1 MSTVPPPE
9 GPTERLPPPP
19 AAVVHERVAVPAVD
33 GGVLV
38 ALERAVDSLRTWLL
52 IVGVLALA
60 AIGVAIYAVVRADQP
75 GGSRR
80 GLATD
85 ARVDKISAELKALR
99 AGAGASSPAAGTS
112 STAALSA
119 RVDQLSTQI
128 QSLRTGG
135 SAAALGGRVAALEST
150 VKTLAGRP
158 AGTDPTQAIAQL
170 TSRVDTLASDV
181 AQLKQSQT
189 TTP

>member
-19 AAVVHERVAVPAVD
+19 PAVVRERVAVPAID
-33 GGVLV
+33 AG
-38 ALERAVDSLRTWLL
+38 ALHRAVDSLRTWLL

-60 AIGVAIYAVVRADQP
+60 AIGLAIYAVVRADQP

-85 ARVDKISAELKALR
+85 ARVDKISNELKALR
-99 AGAGASSPAAGTS
+99 ASGGGAGAPTGTS
-112 STAALSA
+112 STAALTA
-119 RVDQLSTQI
+119 RVDQLSSQI

-135 SAAALGGRVAALEST
+135 TAAPLAARVATLEST
-150 VKTLAGRP
+150 VKTLASRP
-158 AGTDPTQAIAQL
+158 ATTDPTQA
-170 TSRVDTLASDV
+170 
-181 AQLKQSQT
+181 
-189 TTP
+189 

>member
-1 MSTVPPPE
+1 
-9 GPTERLPPPP
+9 
-19 AAVVHERVAVPAVD
+19 VVRERVAVPAVD
-33 GGVLV
+33 V

-85 ARVDKISAELKALR
+85 ARVDKISNELKALK
-99 AGAGASSPAAGTS
+99 AGAGASSPAAATS
-112 STAALSA
+112 STTALSA
-119 RVDQLSTQI
+119 RVDQLSSQI

-135 SAAALGGRVAALEST
+135 TPAALGGRVATLEST
-150 VKTLAGRP
+150 VKTLAARP
-158 AGTDPTQAIAQL
+158 AGSDPTQALSQL
-170 TSRVDTLASDV
+170 SSRVDTLASDV